1 MPKLTTTQL
10 VISFAVL
17 ALATVA
23 PAQTSPDTKLE
34 QGAIARVK
42 ATLVSQ
48 LQPGTPKV
56 TLEYYLQTQTGG
68 GAKIKWEMND
78 CGEQTGDPADRNMT
92 DPPIC
97 VEADVEPAR
106 GGVLTLFIA
115 VGSDKT
121 GIKGKPTVF
130 YISFKD
136 AQGTTMELRRLSQI
150 PLELQNAP
158 GS

>member
-1 MPKLTTTQL
+1 MLRRTTL
-10 VISFAVL
+10 LLLIVCAAA
-17 ALATVA
+17 ALAVA
-23 PAQTSPDTKLE
+23 QIGPDSKLE
-34 QGAIARVK
+34 QAAIARAK

-78 CGEQTGDPADRNMT
+78 CGEQTGDRADRNIV
-92 DPPIC
+92 DPPTC

-106 GGVLTLFIA
+106 GGKLTVFIA
-115 VGSDKT
+115 VGSVKT
-121 GIKGKPTVF
+121 GIKGKPNVF

-136 AQGTTMELRRLSQI
+136 AQGIVKELRRLSQI
-150 PLELQNAP
+150 PLEMQNAP

>member
-1 MPKLTTTQL
+1 MLRLTTTL
-10 VISFAVL
+10 MVILCTATVL
-17 ALATVA
+17 AH
-23 PAQTSPDTKLE
+23 AQTSPDSKLE
-34 QGAIARVK
+34 QAAITRAK

-48 LQPGTPKV
+48 LQPGAPKV

-78 CGEQTGDPADRNMT
+78 CGEQTGDPADRNIV
-92 DPPIC
+92 DPPTC

-106 GGVLTLFIA
+106 GGKLTVFIA
-115 VGSDKT
+115 VGSAKT
-121 GIKGKPTVF
+121 GIKGKPKVF

-136 AQGTTMELRRLSQI
+136 AKGTVKELRRLSQI
-150 PLELQNAP
+150 PLEMQNAP